1 LLWCAGAWW
10 CCQALLACQRGAE
23 TAAETS
29 TPSPGA
35 TPDTLPALHL
45 ADDTPNLLL
54 TWVGEEGD
62 FHVVEKID
70 AVPAERRQEV
80 RVVLTDRATG
90 TGSSVYVA
98 DLTQKRDDGTYAVR
112 TLTRADWEAL
122 GADRRKTRMEALAPG
137 QPAPGTPA
145 PGAPAPGA
153 EPAEPGLADPSGA
166 INAIVYGA
174 DWCKPCH
181 EAERY
186 LKSLGVS
193 VTKKNIEESRAAQA
207 EMQQKL
213 VRVNRSGAGIPVID
227 VMGQIFVGYS
237 PGSLKQA
244 VEVAR
249 TAAHPKRG

>member
-1 LLWCAGAWW
+1 MWRSLLWCAGGVWG
-10 CCQALLACQRGAE
+10 CQALLSCQRRAE

-29 TPSPGA
+29 TPSPGPTA
-35 TPDTLPALHL
+35 DALPELHL

-80 RVVLTDRATG
+80 RVVLTDRVAG

-112 TLTRADWEAL
+112 TLTRTDWENL
-122 GADRRKTRMEALAPG
+122 GADRRKTRMEALAPQ
-137 QPAPGTPA
+137 QPV
-145 PGAPAPGA
+145 PGAPPPTT
-153 EPAEPGLADPSGA
+153 EPAEPALGDSSGT
-166 INAIVYGA
+166 INAIIYGA

-207 EMQQKL
+207 EMHQKL
-213 VRVNRSGAGIPVID
+213 VRVNRSGSGIPVID

-244 VEVAR
+244 VDAAR
-249 TAAHPKRG
+249 TAAHAKRG

>member
-1 LLWCAGAWW
+1 
-10 CCQALLACQRGAE
+10 
-23 TAAETS
+23 
-29 TPSPGA
+29 
-35 TPDTLPALHL
+35 
-45 ADDTPNLLL
+45 L

-80 RVVLTDRATG
+80 RVVLTDRAAG

-98 DLTQKRDDGTYAVR
+98 DLTQKREDGTYAVR
-112 TLTRADWEAL
+112 TLTRADWENL
-122 GADRRKTRMEALAPG
+122 GADRRKTRMEALAP
-137 QPAPGTPA
+137 QQPA
-145 PGAPAPGA
+145 PGAPPPGA
-153 EPAEPGLADPSGA
+153 EPTEPGVGDASGA
-166 INAIVYGA
+166 INAIIYGA

-186 LKSLGVS
+186 LKSLGVA

-213 VRVNRSGAGIPVID
+213 VRVKRSGAGIPVID

-244 VEVAR
+244 VDAAR
-249 TAAHPKRG
+249 TAAHAKRG